1 MALYMFS
8 KNDNIPKQKF
18 VFAKVFTVLFFYLR
32 RSRYPFSDNIKMA
45 KT

>member
-18 VFAKVFTVLFFYLR
+18 FFAKFFTVLFFYLR
-32 RSRYPFSDNIKMA
+32 SRYPISDNIKMA